1 MRVLQQV
8 SLSKSR
14 PAHAASSFM
23 RIGVQ
28 HPLPLTAACLSRMT
42 WMFRFLSTQTPST
55 KAVLSKIRSPH
66 SRAEP
71 FTRFTLKGRAAD
83 TPQTSLKSAANQTS
97 FHLLQLQRDHTPQ
110 ILLTRP
116 SIW

>member
-1 MRVLQQV
+1 MQVLQQV

-14 PAHAASSFM
+14 PVHAASSFM

-42 WMFRFLSTQTPST
+42 WMCRFLSTQTRST
-55 KAVLSKIRSPH
+55 KAVSSKIRSPH

-71 FTRFTLKGRAAD
+71 FTHFTRKGRAAD
-83 TPQTSLKSAANQTS
+83 TPLTLSRSAANQTS
-97 FHLLQLQRDHTPQ
+97 FHLLRLQRD
-110 ILLTRP
+110 LTL
-116 SIW
+116 